1 MNEHVG
7 AACKTIGMLHAVVPA
22 GGSGTR
28 LWPLSRAQRPKFLL
42 PLTGTDASLLQSTVE
57 RVRLLSDP
65 SRIYVVTGA
74 AHAVDVARQL
84 PDVPGDNILVEPSPR
99 DSAAAISLAAAVIA
113 EREPKALMGSFAADH
128 LVQDGEAFAKTV
140 ERAMELAAT
149 GLLMTIG
156 INPTGPDTGYGYLR
170 LGAPVGPG
178 YQLEAFVE
186 KPDQVSAVEYV
197 SAGNHLWNAG
207 MFVWRVDAFLAEL
220 ARHRPALHTAVR
232 TLAAAWDS
240 TGREA
245 LFSQLWPT
253 LEKISID
260 YAVMEPAAAAGKVGV
275 VPGDFDWHDVGDYNT
290 LGQVLKAA
298 DRVGN
303 VVVETRGSGEALLTE
318 SKRNVVVPA
327 GGRLVA
333 AVGVDDMIIVDTPDA
348 LLVCPRDR
356 AQEVKSLVA
365 ELKQANRTDLV

>member
-1 MNEHVG
+1 
-7 AACKTIGMLHAVVPA
+7 MLHAVVPA

-42 PLTGTDASLLQSTVE
+42 PLTGTGSSLLQSTVE

-65 SRIYVVTGA
+65 GRVYVVTGA

-84 PDVPGDNILVEPSPR
+84 PEVPGDNILVEPSPR

-113 EREPKALMGSFAADH
+113 EREPTAVMGAFAADH
-128 LVQDGEAFAKTV
+128 LVLDGEAFAKTV
-140 ERAMELAAT
+140 ERAMELAET

-156 INPTGPDTGYGYLR
+156 INPTGPDTGFGYLR

-197 SAGNHLWNAG
+197 SAGNYLWNAG
-207 MFVWRVDAFLAEL
+207 MFVWRVDVFLAEL
-220 ARHRPALHTAVR
+220 KRHRPALHDAVR

-275 VPGDFDWHDVGDYNT
+275 VPGDFDWHDVGDYHT
-290 LGQVLKAA
+290 LGQVLTAA
-298 DRVGN
+298 DKVGN
-303 VVVETRGSGEALLTE
+303 VIVRGSGETLLTE

-327 GGRLVA
+327 AGRLVA

-356 AQEVKSLVA
+356 AQEVKALV
-365 ELKQANRTDLV
+365 EEVKQAARTDLV

>member
-1 MNEHVG
+1 MNGLVE

-42 PLTGTDASLLQSTVE
+42 PLTGSDSSLLQSTVE
-57 RVRLLSDP
+57 RVRLLSAPDHV
-65 SRIYVVTGA
+65 YVVTGT

-113 EREPKALMGSFAADH
+113 EREPQAVMGSFAADH
-128 LVQDGEAFAKTV
+128 LVPDGKAFAETV
-140 ERAMELAAT
+140 ERAMELADT

-156 INPTGPDTGYGYLR
+156 INPTGPDTGLGYLR
-170 LGAPVGPG
+170 LGSAVGPG
-178 YQLEAFVE
+178 YHLDAFVE

-197 SAGNHLWNAG
+197 SSGNYLWNAG
-207 MFVWRVDAFLAEL
+207 MFVWRVDVFLGEL
-220 ARHRPALHTAVR
+220 ARHRPALHDAVR
-232 TLAAAWDS
+232 ELAAAWD
-240 TGREA
+240 TNGREA
-245 LFSQLWPT
+245 LFAKLWPT
-253 LEKISID
+253 LDKISVD
-260 YAVMEPAAAAGKVGV
+260 YAVMEPAAASGKVGV
-275 VPGDFDWHDVGDYNT
+275 VPGDFVWHDVGDYDT

-303 VVVETRGSGEALLTE
+303 VIVEPTGAGRAHLTE

-327 GGRLVA
+327 AGRLVA
-333 AVGVDDMIIVDTPDA
+333 TVGVDDLIIVDTPDA

-356 AQEVKSLVA
+356 AQEVKGVVE
-365 ELKQANRTDLV
+365 ELKQSGRTDLV